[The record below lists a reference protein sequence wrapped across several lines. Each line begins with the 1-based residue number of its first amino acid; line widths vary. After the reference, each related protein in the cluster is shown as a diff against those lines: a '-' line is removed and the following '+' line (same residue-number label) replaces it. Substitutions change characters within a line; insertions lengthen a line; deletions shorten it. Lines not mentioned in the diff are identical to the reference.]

1 MANDQI
7 LGVILA
13 GGMSRRFGS
22 DKCAALLQGKPLLA
36 WVIERARP
44 QVEMLL
50 VNANTE
56 TARAIPDMECVPD
69 RTPGE
74 GPLAGILVALNEA
87 ERRGFAYLASFAC
100 DTPFFPSNTVARL
113 KNALLTDRTDFALA
127 SCGAN
132 AHRVFALW
140 PVACRARLEEAFAS
154 GGRSMRS
161 IEHWLTPA
169 WADFPPEGGPEG
181 DPFFNINT
189 PADLAAAERWLSR
202 V

>member
-1 MANDQI
+1 MAHDQI

-22 DKCAALLQGKPLLA
+22 NKCAALLNGKPLLA

-44 QVEMLL
+44 QVETLL
-50 VNANTE
+50 VNANRE
-56 TARAIPDMECVPD
+56 TAQDIPDLECVSD
-69 RTPGE
+69 RTPDE
-74 GPLAGILVALNEA
+74 GPLAGILATLNEA
-87 ERRGFAYLASFAC
+87 ERRGFAHVASFAC
-100 DTPFFPSNTVARL
+100 DTPFFPRDTVTRL
-113 KNALLTDRTDFALA
+113 KDALFTDHTDFALA

-140 PVACRARLEEAFAS
+140 PVACHERLEEAFAS
-154 GGRSMRS
+154 GARSMRS

-169 WADFPPEGGPEG
+169 WADFPPEGGPDG

-189 PADLAAAERWLSR
+189 PAELATAERWLSR